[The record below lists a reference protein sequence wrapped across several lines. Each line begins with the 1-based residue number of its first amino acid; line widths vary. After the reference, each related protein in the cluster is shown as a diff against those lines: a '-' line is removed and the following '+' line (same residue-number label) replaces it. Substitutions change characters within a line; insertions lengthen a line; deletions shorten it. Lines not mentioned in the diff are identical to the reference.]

1 MKKNLL
7 VTAIMVCASAMAW
20 AAPILPNA
28 VVKHSPEKIHDVT
41 LTQYLTNNGVAE
53 RRAALKSEGET
64 VISEA
69 PEGVLYDNMYA
80 VAESYG
86 MG

>member
-41 LTQYLTNNGVAE
+41 LTQYLTNNGVA
-53 RRAALKSEGET
+53 
-64 VISEA
+64 
-69 PEGVLYDNMYA
+69 
-80 VAESYG
+80 
-86 MG
+86 

>member
-28 VVKHSPEKIHDVT
+28 VVKHSPEKMHDVS
-41 LTQYLTNNGVAE
+41 LTQYLTNGVVAD
-53 RRAALKSEGET
+53 RHATLKAA
-64 VISEA
+64 
-69 PEGVLYDNMYA
+69 GVGA
-80 VAESYG
+80 AKWR
-86 MG
+86 